1 MRKADSIA
9 NISGKLPFDNPPI
22 ARPINKGLKRKIQ
35 APCSEGM
42 ATCLACNTLLND
54 IGCIFC
60 KIFIMVTDQKLGVL
74 PVYFSILNEYH

>member
-22 ARPINKGLKRKIQ
+22 ARAINKGLKRKIQ

-42 ATCLACNTLLND
+42 AICLA
-54 IGCIFC
+54 
-60 KIFIMVTDQKLGVL
+60 
-74 PVYFSILNEYH
+74 